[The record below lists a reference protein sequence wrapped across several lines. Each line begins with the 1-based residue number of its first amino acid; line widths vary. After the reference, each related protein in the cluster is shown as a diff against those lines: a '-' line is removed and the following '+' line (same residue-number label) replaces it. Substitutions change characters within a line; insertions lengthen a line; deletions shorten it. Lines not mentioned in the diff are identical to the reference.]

1 MNSRNETARSLKLGK
16 RKKPE
21 SDRGYHNL
29 LNEMKSYEELNSEY
43 MLEGFTQNT
52 FEYLKYMI
60 NPCKCISLRM
70 IDTKNLQSTLFQ
82 ELLFICKILH
92 FNEMEVLQ
100 WSLFIDKIDWENKHR
115 KDILLVA
122 AFQAKVYH

>member
-1 MNSRNETARSLKLGK
+1 MNSRNETAMSLKLGK

-21 SDRGYHNL
+21 SDKGCHDL

-43 MLEGFTQNT
+43 MLEGFTRNT
-52 FEYLKYMI
+52 FEYLKYII
-60 NPCKCISLRM
+60 NSNKCISLRM
-70 IDTKNLQSTLFQ
+70 MVTENLQSTLFQ
-82 ELLFICKILH
+82 ELIFICKILH

-100 WSLFIDKIDWENKHR
+100 WSLFIDKIDWESKHR
-115 KDILLVA
+115 QDILLVT